1 MQKHIIYAWKEILNF
16 QSWKLIDNN
25 TKTTH
30 MNMYSR
36 PKWHSGHQEISSV
49 PWNSDQSASDSYNHL
64 VF

>member
-1 MQKHIIYAWKEILNF
+1 MEKHIIYAWKEILNF

-36 PKWHSGHQEISSV
+36 KHQEISSV